1 MTDQKI
7 LRVGVLNPPSQID
20 PLAAHDAET
29 NLVLRQISEAPYTT
43 AMGSTEIA
51 PLLVKE
57 AEIEPAGG
65 DSALRFKVRGDAVFS
80 DGQPLTTRDVHDS
93 LRRAPALRRQCEV
106 RLDGDWIEV
115 SARHDDRRIDLA
127 LAHTQCSVI
136 RGRGDSAVGTGPW
149 MLDRSSPLE
158 RLRLVRNPY
167 FRTPPPI
174 DEILFQTYPLDDDGR
189 ATALVKALD
198 AGEVDLS
205 FVVPRDDMPA
215 LTGVRKWVSPS
226 LGTGALF
233 FNAARPGLEDARVRR
248 ALAHGIDRYEIAKTC
263 YGNAL
268 AFMAPS
274 LLPRPLGEGEEDGL
288 GYDPSAVGSMRGDI
302 GAGWPKSL
310 SLLMVWGPRPYLP
323 RPRAVAELIAAQL
336 GALDVTV
343 TIHEPATSQAFF
355 EEVTSGRHDL
365 ILAGWLADY
374 ADPCDF
380 LEALLASDRVTR
392 MEDLV
397 LNANHGNL
405 RSQAMDRALAN
416 FRQRRDREALLRVT
430 EQMDEDAPLV
440 PLMYGS
446 ATTVA
451 SFRVRGIKA
460 TPLPLFPMTALDLVP

>member
-1 MTDQKI
+1 MSVQKI
-7 LRVGVLNPPSQID
+7 LRVGVLNPPSRID

-29 NLVLRQISEAPYTT
+29 NLILRQISEAPYTT
-43 AMGSTEIA
+43 AMGSTEVT
-51 PLLVKE
+51 PLLAQE
-57 AEIEPAGG
+57 SDARPTANGA
-65 DSALRFKVRGDAVFS
+65 ALRLRVRDDAVFS
-80 DGQPLTTRDVHDS
+80 DGRPMATKDVFDS
-93 LRRAPALRRQCEV
+93 LRKAPALRRQFEV
-106 RLDGDWIEV
+106 RLDGDWIEIL
-115 SARHDDRRIDLA
+115 ARHDDRRIDLA

-136 RGRGDSAVGTGPW
+136 RSHGDQVLGTGPW
-149 MLDRSSPLE
+149 MLDRGSPPE
-158 RLRLVRNPY
+158 RLRLIRNPY
-167 FRTPPPI
+167 FRSPPPI
-174 DEILFQTYPLDDDGR
+174 DEIRFQTYPLDDAGR
-189 ATALVKALD
+189 ATALVEALD
-198 AGEVDLS
+198 RGEVDLS
-205 FVVPRDDMPA
+205 FVVPRDDVPT

-226 LGTGALF
+226 LGTGVLFLNTVRPAL
-233 FNAARPGLEDARVRR
+233 ADARVRR

-274 LLPRPLGEGEEDGL
+274 VLPRPLGEGEEDGL
-288 GYDPSAVGSMRGDI
+288 GFDAAVVRGLRGDVGS
-302 GAGWPKSL
+302 GWPRAL

-336 GALDVTV
+336 AKLDVAV

-355 EEVTSGRHDL
+355 EEVTAGRHDL
-365 ILAGWLADY
+365 ILAGWLADC

-405 RSQAMDRALAN
+405 RSQAMDRALAA
-416 FRQRRDREALLRVT
+416 FRQRRDRDALMRVT
-430 EQMDEDAPLV
+430 EQIDEDAPMV

-460 TPLPLFPMTALDLVP
+460 TPLPMFPMTALDLVS